1 MKIMPVVK
9 CSDLRRSLAFYTG
22 VLDFE
27 RTWPEVP
34 LEIGVV
40 DIVLEGAEIQ
50 LSIHAGDGH
59 FGSTV
64 MLRVEDVDARFVRYV
79 ARGLDTRSRPE
90 SLIHCGPVDQTWGVR
105 EFVAEDPDG
114 NSMRF
119 GQVIG
124 KRS

>member
-1 MKIMPVVK
+1 MKMMPVVK
-9 CSDLRRSLAFYTG
+9 CSDLERSLAFYTG

-27 RTWPEVP
+27 RRWPNVP

-64 MLRVEDVDARFVRYV
+64 MLRVDNVDARFATYV
-79 ARGLDTRSRPE
+79 SRGLDTTSRPE
-90 SLIHCGPVDQTWGVR
+90 SPIHCGPVDQTWGVR

-119 GQVIG
+119 GQVMG
-124 KRS
+124 